1 MYPLNAIEPIDY
13 LMIGHIT
20 RDFTPE
26 GPRIGGTAT
35 YSSLTARALG
45 LRVGIVTSWKA
56 DLPLGPI
63 TDIPTVNLPA
73 EYTTTFEHI
82 PTSEGRIL
90 KIKHRAENLD
100 LNLIP
105 EPWRNSPIVHL
116 GPVAQEVEPT
126 LVRHFSSSL
135 IGLTPQ
141 GWLRTWG
148 KEGVVHPTEWPE
160 ASFVLQ
166 KAGAVVISLE
176 DVDEDEKI
184 IEEMASCSQVLAVT
198 ENSRGVRLYWHG
210 DVRRFSALDV
220 EEVDATGA
228 GDVFATAFF
237 TRLYTTRDPWESARF
252 ASQLA
257 SISVTRPGLD
267 GIPTPEEVQDC
278 MIEVF

>member
-1 MYPLNAIEPIDY
+1 MYPQNAIEPIDY
-13 LMIGHIT
+13 LVISHIT
-20 RDFTPE
+20 RDLTTE

-35 YSSLTARALG
+35 YAALTARTLG
-45 LRVGIVTSWKA
+45 LRVGIVTSWNA
-56 DLPLGPI
+56 DLPMGPLQ
-63 TDIPTVNLPA
+63 DIPMINLPA
-73 EYTTTFEHI
+73 EHTTTFEHI
-82 PTSEGRIL
+82 PTPEGRIL
-90 KIKHRAENLD
+90 KIHHRAENLD

-105 EPWRNSPIVHL
+105 EAWRNTPIVHL
-116 GPVAQEVEPT
+116 GPVAQEVEPS
-126 LVRHFSSSL
+126 LVRHFSNSL

-166 KAGAVVISLE
+166 QAGAAVISLE

-184 IEEMASCSQVLAVT
+184 IEEMASYSQVLAVT

>member
-1 MYPLNAIEPIDY
+1 MSPLNAIEPIDY
-13 LMIGHIT
+13 LVIGHIT
-20 RDFTPE
+20 RDLTPE
-26 GPRIGGTAT
+26 GPRMGGTAA
-35 YSSLTARALG
+35 YAGLTARALG
-45 LRVGIVTSWKA
+45 LRVGIVTSWKG
-56 DLPLGPI
+56 DLPLGPLK
-63 TDIPTVNLPA
+63 DIPIVNLPA
-73 EYTTTFEHI
+73 EHTTTFEFI

-90 KIKHRAENLD
+90 KIHHRAENLD

-105 EPWRNSPIVHL
+105 EPWRNTPIVHL

-148 KEGVVHPTEWPE
+148 KDCVVHPTEWPE
-160 ASFVLQ
+160 ASFVLDQ
-166 KAGAVVISLE
+166 AGAVVINVD

-184 IEEMASCSQVLAVT
+184 IEEMATYSQVLAVT
-198 ENSRGVRLYWHG
+198 ENSRGSRLYWHG
-210 DVRRFSALDV
+210 DVRRFSALDLR
-220 EEVDATGA
+220 EVDAIGA
-228 GDVFATAFF
+228 GDIYATALF

-257 SISVTRPGLD
+257 SISITRPGLD
-267 GIPTPEEVQDC
+267 GIPTPAEVQDC